1 MPTFEKFNNRF
12 IITNLQE
19 RPNILKFKQIM
30 SASQK
35 QNLEKIM

>member
-1 MPTFEKFNNRF
+1 MLKEALSILTFNV
-12 IITNLQE
+12 
-19 RPNILKFKQIM
+19 KQIM